1 MNKNVVYSVIPRSY
15 HQDQASHLQMILSH
29 FERSDQHIRLP
40 TLRIARPPLI
50 DIVSIVGGDDVF
62 TSLGVIHC
70 RVRVRKEAIQQ
81 PVYKASGDERI
92 DISNSKPRQSQRC

>member
-29 FERSDQHIRLP
+29 FERSDQHIRLA

-50 DIVSIVGGDDVF
+50 DIVGIIRSDDVF
-62 TSLGVIHC
+62 TCLRVIHC
-70 RVRVRKEAIQQ
+70 RVSVRKEAIQK
-81 PVYKASGDERI
+81 PVNKTSRDEGV
-92 DISNSKPRQSQRC
+92 DISNSKPRRSQQC